1 MKPNHADHKDF
12 EYYIFRPNEAMTG
25 GTNLWR
31 KNKQNQKSFPKE
43 REKKSLGYYVVI
55 SYLFAKVFE
64 FLDNRQFTIKIFEV
78 GKTKI
83 KWVLSP
89 RHLKSKL

>member
-12 EYYIFRPNEAMTG
+12 EYYIFIPNEATIG

-31 KNKQNQKSFPKE
+31 KNKQNQSFPKE
-43 REKKSLGYYVVI
+43 EEKKSLGYYVVI

-64 FLDNRQFTIKIFEV
+64 FLDNRQFTIKIFEL

>member
-1 MKPNHADHKDF
+1 MELICEEKISK
-12 EYYIFRPNEAMTG
+12 T
-25 GTNLWR
+25 R
-31 KNKQNQKSFPKE
+31 KVSQK
-43 REKKSLGYYVVI
+43 REKKSWLYYVVI

-83 KWVLSP
+83 KYTSP